1 MADDLDWNAI
11 IAPGSD
17 AERRDRTET
26 RRGEDPTDT
35 PTDGPPLS
43 RREARAARTRA
54 EAAARPDD
62 TPTDGDAPSDRA
74 VSDGAASDGTA
85 SDDAPRDDV
94 RRDDAGR
101 PAPRPVVRA
110 APTDGDVHPDVHAL
124 LGGSL
129 HSGPVPGA
137 RGEDASAGAAAD
149 AAASADATD
158 ARPADGPLDD
168 GLSDDGLTG
177 DGLSDDGLTGGGR
190 GAGGRGGDDGGR
202 RGGRGGASRPPRDER
217 PPRRKGPLIAGIV
230 IVAIVVAGG
239 AVAYNFAAPKIQAIA
254 SAISGSQESDD
265 YTGDGTSKVTI
276 TIKDGD
282 IGEDVAATLQ
292 RSGVV
297 KTSKVF
303 YQLLLA
309 SPNVQFQPGSYALKK
324 KMSSKAALTALQDK
338 ANRVQDPS
346 IVIPEGTALT
356 DIEAGMVS
364 KAGLSKAD
372 VEAAAKDLSAYGL
385 PSGVTTLEGWLFPAT
400 YPINPKWTA
409 EQYFKTMVDTM
420 KQHLKSA
427 GVAEADQERVVV
439 FASLVQKEAG
449 LAADY
454 PKVARVFQNRLDD
467 GMLLQSDATVAYGTG
482 NTHRVTTT
490 DAERA
495 DASNRYNTYQHEGL
509 PPAPISNPGDLAINA
524 VTKMATGNWRYFV
537 TVNLETGETV
547 FSDTLAQHEQAVK
560 QFQAWLRAH
569 PDYQ

>member
-17 AERRDRTET
+17 AERRDRTGT

-43 RREARAARTRA
+43 RREARAARARA
-54 EAAARPDD
+54 EAAARPDEAGPD
-62 TPTDGDAPSDRA
+62 EAGTDGARRDAARPHEAPTDGDAPRDRLQ
-74 VSDGAASDGTA
+74 
-85 SDDAPRDDV
+85 
-94 RRDDAGR
+94 RDDAGR
-101 PAPRPVVRA
+101 PAPRPVVSA
-110 APTDGDVHPDVHAL
+110 APTDDDVHPDVHAL

-137 RGEDASAGAAAD
+137 RGADASGDHRTVGGAVAED
-149 AAASADATD
+149 AAASAVATD
-158 ARPADGPLDD
+158 DRPVD
-168 GLSDDGLTG
+168 GLA
-177 DGLSDDGLTGGGR
+177 GGGR

-569 PDYQ
+569 PEYQ

>member
-17 AERRDRTET
+17 AERRDRTGT

-43 RREARAARTRA
+43 RREARAARARA
-54 EAAARPDD
+54 EAAARPDE
-62 TPTDGDAPSDRA
+62 TPTDGDAPRDRA

-101 PAPRPVVRA
+101 PAPRPVVGA

-158 ARPADGPLDD
+158 ARPADGPSDD

-177 DGLSDDGLTGGGR
+177 DGLTGGGR
-190 GAGGRGGDDGGR
+190 GAGGRGGNDGGR
-202 RGGRGGASRPPRDER
+202 RGGRGGASRLPRDER

-364 KAGLSKAD
+364 KAGLS
-372 VEAAAKDLSAYGL
+372 
-385 PSGVTTLEGWLFPAT
+385 
-400 YPINPKWTA
+400 
-409 EQYFKTMVDTM
+409 
-420 KQHLKSA
+420 
-427 GVAEADQERVVV
+427 
-439 FASLVQKEAG
+439 
-449 LAADY
+449 
-454 PKVARVFQNRLDD
+454 
-467 GMLLQSDATVAYGTG
+467 
-482 NTHRVTTT
+482 
-490 DAERA
+490 
-495 DASNRYNTYQHEGL
+495 
-509 PPAPISNPGDLAINA
+509 
-524 VTKMATGNWRYFV
+524 
-537 TVNLETGETV
+537 
-547 FSDTLAQHEQAVK
+547 
-560 QFQAWLRAH
+560 
-569 PDYQ
+569 